1 MKTYFL
7 AYRFSGESDD
17 VLNERLSLTVESLKQ
32 AEIDAYCNFFDNHV
46 MDSKTLSKRQIID
59 KAFKKID
66 ESDGLFVLIA
76 SNDKSEGQLFEVG
89 YSIAK
94 GKKIIAAVQEN
105 VTTYVSDLAD
115 EVIIWS
121 DLPDLGTKLKELKTW

>member
-7 AYRFSGESDD
+7 AYRFSGESQD
-17 VLNERLSLTVESLKQ
+17 VLHERLSLVVEALKN
-32 AEIDAYCNFFDNHV
+32 AGIDAYCNFFDNHI
-46 MDSKTLSKRQIID
+46 MDSKNLSKRQIID

-89 YSIAK
+89 YAIAK
-94 GKKIIAAVQEN
+94 SKNIIAAIQQDVD
-105 VTTYVSDLAD
+105 THVSDLANN
-115 EVIIWS
+115 VIRWN
-121 DLPDLGTKLKELKTW
+121 DLNDLSKKLKDISA

>member
-7 AYRFSGESDD
+7 AYRFSGETLD
-17 VLNERLSLTVESLKQ
+17 VLNERLDLTVESLKQ
-32 AEIDAYCNFFDNHV
+32 AGINAYCNFFDNHV

-121 DLPDLGTKLKELKTW
+121 DLPDLGTKLKELKT

>member
-121 DLPDLGTKLKELKTW
+121 DLPDLGTKLKELKT

>member
-7 AYRFSGESDD
+7 AYRFSGESAD

-32 AEIDAYCNFFDNHV
+32 AGIDAYCNFFDNHV

-121 DLPDLGTKLKELKTW
+121 DLSDLGTKLKGLSI